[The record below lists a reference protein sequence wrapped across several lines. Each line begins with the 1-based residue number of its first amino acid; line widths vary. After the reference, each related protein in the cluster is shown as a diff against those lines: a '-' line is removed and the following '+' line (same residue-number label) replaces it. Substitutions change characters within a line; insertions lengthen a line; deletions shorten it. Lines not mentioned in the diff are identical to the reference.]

1 MDACRRA
8 HRHKREHL
16 ARLSP
21 HPPSYSQEVL
31 TGVDAELGSE
41 AATFAMA
48 ERNGEGVGEER
59 GQEREEEEEEI
70 EVDMTTPLPS
80 LPDGGVSSVYPPAAK
95 EGKGK
100 SKRGWRGASHH
111 FTAKERLALFVSL
124 WPYTVPLITVYFSE
138 YAMQS
143 GAWASIGIPD
153 VADAKARKHF
163 YSYA

>member
-1 MDACRRA
+1 M
-8 HRHKREHL
+8 
-16 ARLSP
+16 
-21 HPPSYSQEVL
+21 

-48 ERNGEGVGEER
+48 DRNGEEMGEER
-59 GQEREEEEEEI
+59 GQEGEEEEEI

-80 LPDGGVSSVYPPAAK
+80 LPDGGVSSVYPPPAGNEKDRAK
-95 EGKGK
+95 
-100 SKRGWRGASHH
+100 RRGASHH